1 MSEALT
7 AGLRPWNCALST
19 AQVAGV
25 LECAI
30 RWGAHEVALR
40 DTDGSVQVHIGPD
53 AEHGDVGAGH
63 LRAYSEIAT
72 TQAPVVVREVL
83 VGEVEV
89 SGWAEERAL
98 LETIVQTC
106 ATRLAEAWQVAHE
119 IDNLASEIV
128 HAYEELHLLYDLG

>member
-1 MSEALT
+1 MISEESA
-7 AGLRPWNCALST
+7 AGPRPWNCALST
-19 AQVAGV
+19 SQVAGV

-40 DTDGSVQVHIGPD
+40 DTEGSVQVRLGP
-53 AEHGDVGAGH
+53 EGASVDPSGGL
-63 LRAYSEIAT
+63 LRASSETAT
-72 TQAPVVVREVL
+72 TRAPVVVREVL

-89 SGWAEERAL
+89 NGWADERAL

-119 IDNLASEIV
+119 IDNLAS
-128 HAYEELHLLYDLG
+128 